1 MARTQGFGSWIA
13 SALGALAV
21 MSFSAVG
28 AGACEM
34 SVVGKELWLRGHIVS
49 GDQFKFHDLIDN
61 AGLGRIVA
69 VHLDSPGGDIYS
81 AGEIARQIRTAG
93 LSTVVDASQHR
104 CASSCT
110 IIFVGGVRRIYR
122 NADRVGGLSNGHG
135 FKGLGFHEGAYS
147 GQSGAGSFSSA
158 ATSLMVALYQ
168 ELGVPGAAGLVDN
181 APPEAIYG
189 LSGPLA
195 LKLGIATNR

>member
-1 MARTQGFGSWIA
+1 MARTQGLGSKIA
-13 SALGALAV
+13 SVVGALALFASV
-21 MSFSAVG
+21 SISAR
-28 AGACEM
+28 ACEM
-34 SVVGKELWLRGHIVS
+34 SIVGKELWLRGHIVS
-49 GDQFKFHDLIDN
+49 GDQIRFHELIDN
-61 AGLGRIVA
+61 AGANRIVA

-93 LSTVVDASQHR
+93 LSTVVDASQHM

-110 IIFVGGVRRIYR
+110 IVFIGGVRRIYR
-122 NADRVGGLSNGHG
+122 NAGRVGGLSNGHG
-135 FKGLGFHEGAYS
+135 FRGLGFHEAAYS

-168 ELGVPGAAGLVDN
+168 ELGVPSAASLVDH

-189 LSGPLA
+189 LSGPMA
-195 LKLGIATNR
+195 LKLGIATNN